1 MTTATDSLPGPIR
14 EAFLA
19 DHRRLEALVDQLL
32 VAFEADDREAIA
44 KLWTQVESGLLAH
57 FEAEETHLIPE
68 LLRRS
73 DRGARVII
81 GEHQHLRARLAE
93 LGVGVDLHLVR
104 LEAARHFVD
113 ELRAHAR
120 NEDRLLYSWADDQ
133 LDDDAQL
140 ATIGALRGRAPAVR
154 ASS

>member
-1 MTTATDSLPGPIR
+1 
-14 EAFLA
+14 
-19 DHRRLEALVDQLL
+19 
-32 VAFEADDREAIA
+32 
-44 KLWTQVESGLLAH
+44 
-57 FEAEETHLIPE
+57 
-68 LLRRS
+68 
-73 DRGARVII
+73 
-81 GEHQHLRARLAE
+81 
-93 LGVGVDLHLVR
+93 VDLHLVR

-120 NEDRLLYSWADDQ
+120 NEDRLLYRWADDQ